1 MNNEG
6 HAKDYD
12 PRIVQ
17 TVRNLK
23 IASRQSDEARSSS
36 GKSDNRMTNSS
47 DKSSNNIDNKY
58 FLNFITTLVSLKA
71 QTVTQM
77 RTIRPV

>member
-1 MNNEG
+1 MNSE
-6 HAKDYD
+6 AMEYD

-23 IASRQSDEARSSS
+23 IASQQSDEARSSS

-47 DKSSNNIDNKY
+47 DNNMGTDG
-58 FLNFITTLVSLKA
+58 
-71 QTVTQM
+71 
-77 RTIRPV
+77 

>member
-1 MNNEG
+1 MNNPE
-6 HAKDYD
+6 AMEYD

-23 IASRQSDEARSSS
+23 MASRQSDEARSSS

-47 DKSSNNIDNKY
+47 DKSNDK
-58 FLNFITTLVSLKA
+58 
-71 QTVTQM
+71 
-77 RTIRPV
+77 

>member
-1 MNNEG
+1 MNSEVT
-6 HAKDYD
+6 DYD

-23 IASRQSDEARSSS
+23 MASSQSDEARSSS

-47 DKSSNNIDNKY
+47 DKSNDK
-58 FLNFITTLVSLKA
+58 
-71 QTVTQM
+71 
-77 RTIRPV
+77 